1 MSDERFNALEEKLAY
16 QEDTTKALN
25 DVLYEQ
31 QRRIDALEA
40 ICNQLLARLNGLAE
54 AGGIEGGISETE
66 SQPPPHY

>member
-1 MSDERFNALEEKLAY
+1 MPDERFNALEEKLAY

-25 DVLYEQ
+25 DVIYEQ

-54 AGGIEGGISETE
+54 AGGIEGGMSETE
-66 SQPPPHY
+66 NQPPPHY

>member
-1 MSDERFNALEEKLAY
+1 MSEDRLMALEEKLAY

-25 DVLYEQ
+25 DVVYEQ

-54 AGGIEGGISETE
+54 AGGIEGGVGETE
-66 SQPPPHY
+66 NQPPPHY